1 MVESSPAQRLH
12 GEGVGSGQRP
22 GAANA
27 VGTWLWGQCVGVDG
41 RWSSRLRLTR
51 WHGDGVGPEQ
61 RARSSERCRDIAIGS
76 MREFDPGSEQTL
88 AACLTHASRTRKSAS
103 ADEYSGAR
111 VSNAWVIYPSV
122 RNNPPKGGLIPD
134 NTDTLRSVFQ
144 RRPLFTSF
152 RRRMSPRT
160 IS

>member
-1 MVESSPAQRLH
+1 MFFWVRFELFNLMIKITSIKT
-12 GEGVGSGQRP
+12 G
-22 GAANA
+22 
-27 VGTWLWGQCVGVDG
+27 
-41 RWSSRLRLTR
+41 
-51 WHGDGVGPEQ
+51 
-61 RARSSERCRDIAIGS
+61 
-76 MREFDPGSEQTL
+76 EFDPGSEQTL

-111 VSNAWVIYPSV
+111 VSNAWVICPPV

-134 NTDTLRSVFQ
+134 NTDALRSVFQ